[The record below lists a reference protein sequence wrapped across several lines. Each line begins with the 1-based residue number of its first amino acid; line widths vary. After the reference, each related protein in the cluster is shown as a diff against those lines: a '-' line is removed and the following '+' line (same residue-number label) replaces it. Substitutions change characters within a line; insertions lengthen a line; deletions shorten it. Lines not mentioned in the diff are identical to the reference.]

1 MLHQPKTDTLAQLDT
16 NKDNKL
22 HWPTMA
28 APTVSSNNTVLCT
41 KLYQESAKVYSS
53 TVEEWRRGKVLK
65 LLRVINL

>member
-1 MLHQPKTDTLAQLDT
+1 MLHQPKIDTLDQLDT
-16 NKDNKL
+16 NKGNMP

-28 APTVSSNNTVLCT
+28 GSTVSSSNIVLCI

-53 TVEEWRRGKVLK
+53 TVEKWRKGQVLK